1 MARPIDAER
10 IERKLQLDISHC
22 SGDFNKAVL
31 SMFLDYI
38 KSAPTLT
45 WQKEPLTPEQLL
57 EMDGSPVWIKSESVW
72 GLVQAWDPSDIDVV
86 CAKPR
91 GNFKAVP
98 AKMLELYPYPLTV
111 DENEVLKDAGD

>member
-22 SGDFNKAVL
+22 SGGFNKAVL
-31 SMFLDYI
+31 SMFRDYI

-45 WQKEPLTPEQLL
+45 SQAGPLTPEQLL

-72 GLVQAWDPSDIDVV
+72 GLVQAWDLGL
-86 CAKPR
+86 R
-91 GNFKAVP
+91 KAEG
-98 AKMLELYPYPLTV
+98 ELQGGSRQ
-111 DENEVLKDAGD
+111 NAGTLSLSADGG